1 MEKREFDF
9 FELIRLIIRNR
20 KFIIIFVAVV
30 SVAAVIYSLV
40 TPQIWRST
48 ATFYVIGDQTSSL
61 PFNIEGLS
69 GLTAGLMGT
78 TNSQNAISAVIAMNS
93 RQFSEKVIRH
103 FNLIDYY
110 KITTKDSLKAMDSAL
125 KMLHTKTMKI
135 GSDPETGLV
144 TVSADTKDKKLSRDI
159 VNYYLQQLDI
169 YNREEKITRGKMNRE
184 FLEARVNETRA
195 EIDSLLLALKD
206 FQQRHNTVDIEA
218 QTSSLIKSYS
228 DIIAIKMSTDIELEL
243 ARKNYAENS
252 PIVLE
257 LKDRSEALAKQIR
270 QLEVGK
276 EPLKPRYLIDIGSLP
291 DLATQYAQL
300 KMNLEIKSKVYE
312 FLYPQYEA
320 AKLEELKDLPTLDI
334 LDTPREAGLR
344 VRPKRAVMCI
354 IAFALAVV
362 VSIII
367 VLIKNALELNKE
379 RWQEIKKEL

>member
-48 ATFYVIGDQTSSL
+48 ATFYVLGDQTSSH
-61 PFNIEGLS
+61 IEGLS
-69 GLTAGLMGT
+69 DLSAELMGT
-78 TNSQNAISAVIAMNS
+78 TNSQNAINAVTAMNS

-110 KITTKDSLKAMDSAL
+110 EIADKDSLKAMDNAL
-125 KMLHTKTMKI
+125 KILHTKTMKI
-135 GSDPETGLV
+135 GSDSETGLV
-144 TVSADTKDKKLSRDI
+144 TVSAETKDKKLSRDI

-169 YNREEKITRGKMNRE
+169 YNREEKITRGKINRE
-184 FLEARVNETRA
+184 FLEARTNETRA
-195 EIDSLLLALKD
+195 EIDSLLIELKN
-206 FQQRHNTVDIEA
+206 FQQKHNAFDIEA
-218 QTSSLIKSYS
+218 QTASLIQTYS
-228 DIIAIKMSTDIELEL
+228 DIIATKMSTDIELEL

-252 PIVLE
+252 PVVLE
-257 LKDRSEALAKQIR
+257 LKERSEALSKQIK
-270 QLEVGK
+270 QLEAGEK
-276 EPLKPRYLIDIGSLP
+276 SIKPRYLIDIGSIP

-354 IAFALAVV
+354 IAFALAIV

-367 VLIKNALELNKE
+367 VLIKNALEQNKE
-379 RWQEIKKEL
+379 RWQEIKKEF

>member
-61 PFNIEGLS
+61 PFNIDGLS
-69 GLTAGLMGT
+69 GLTAGLMET
-78 TNSQNAISAVIAMNS
+78 TNSQNAINAVTAMNS

-110 KITTKDSLKAMDSAL
+110 KITTQDSLKAMDSAL
-125 KMLHTKTMKI
+125 RMLHTKTMKI

-206 FQQRHNTVDIEA
+206 FQQRHNAVDIEA

-228 DIIAIKMSTDIELEL
+228 DIIATKMSTDIELEL

-270 QLEVGK
+270 QLEAGK

-300 KMNLEIKSKVYE
+300 KMNLEIKSKIYE

-362 VSIII
+362 ASIII

>member
-206 FQQRHNTVDIEA
+206 FQQRHNAVDIEA

-228 DIIAIKMSTDIELEL
+228 DIIATKMSTDIELEL

-270 QLEVGK
+270 QLEAGK

>member
-206 FQQRHNTVDIEA
+206 FQQRHNAVDIEA

-257 LKDRSEALAKQIR
+257 LKDRSEALAKQIK
-270 QLEVGK
+270 QLEAGK

-300 KMNLEIKSKVYE
+300 KMNLEIKTKVYE

>member
-30 SVAAVIYSLV
+30 SIAAVIYSLV

-61 PFNIEGLS
+61 PFNIDGLS
-69 GLTAGLMGT
+69 GLSAGLMET
-78 TNSQNAISAVIAMNS
+78 TNSQNAINAVTAMNS

-110 KITTKDSLKAMDSAL
+110 KITTQDSLKAMDSAL
-125 KMLHTKTMKI
+125 RMLHTKTMKI

-159 VNYYLQQLDI
+159 VNYYLQQLEI

-195 EIDSLLLALKD
+195 EIDSLMLALKD
-206 FQQRHNTVDIEA
+206 FQQRHNAVDIEA

-228 DIIAIKMSTDIELEL
+228 DIIATKMSTDIELEL

-300 KMNLEIKSKVYE
+300 KMNLEIKSKIYE

-362 VSIII
+362 ASIII

>member
-78 TNSQNAISAVIAMNS
+78 TNSQNAINAVIAMNS

-110 KITTKDSLKAMDSAL
+110 KITTQDSLKAMDSAL

-206 FQQRHNTVDIEA
+206 FQQRHNAVDIEA

-228 DIIAIKMSTDIELEL
+228 DIIATKMSTDIELEL

-257 LKDRSEALAKQIR
+257 LKDRSEALAKQIK
-270 QLEVGK
+270 QLEAGK

-344 VRPKRAVMCI
+344 VKPKRAVMCI

>member
-228 DIIAIKMSTDIELEL
+228 DIIATKMSTDIELEL

-270 QLEVGK
+270 QLEAGK

-344 VRPKRAVMCI
+344 VKPKRAVMCI

>member
-1 MEKREFDF
+1 M
-9 FELIRLIIRNR
+9 
-20 KFIIIFVAVV
+20 
-30 SVAAVIYSLV
+30 
-40 TPQIWRST
+40 
-48 ATFYVIGDQTSSL
+48 
-61 PFNIEGLS
+61 
-69 GLTAGLMGT
+69 
-78 TNSQNAISAVIAMNS
+78 
-93 RQFSEKVIRH
+93 
-103 FNLIDYY
+103 
-110 KITTKDSLKAMDSAL
+110 
-125 KMLHTKTMKI
+125 
-135 GSDPETGLV
+135 

-206 FQQRHNTVDIEA
+206 FQQRHNAVDIEA

-228 DIIAIKMSTDIELEL
+228 DIIATKMSTDIELEL

-257 LKDRSEALAKQIR
+257 LKDRSEALAKQIK
-270 QLEVGK
+270 QLEAGK

>member
-48 ATFYVIGDQTSSL
+48 ATFYVLGDQTSSH
-61 PFNIEGLS
+61 IEGLS
-69 GLTAGLMGT
+69 DLSAELMGT
-78 TNSQNAISAVIAMNS
+78 TNSQNAINAVTAMNS

-110 KITTKDSLKAMDSAL
+110 EIADKDSLKAMDNAL
-125 KMLHTKTMKI
+125 KILHTKTMKI
-135 GSDPETGLV
+135 GSDSETGLV
-144 TVSADTKDKKLSRDI
+144 TVSAETKDKKLSRDI

-169 YNREEKITRGKMNRE
+169 YNREEKITRGKINRE
-184 FLEARVNETRA
+184 FLEARTNETRA
-195 EIDSLLLALKD
+195 EIDSLLIELKN
-206 FQQRHNTVDIEA
+206 FQQKHNAIDIEA
-218 QTSSLIKSYS
+218 QTASLIQTYS
-228 DIIAIKMSTDIELEL
+228 DIIATKMSTDIELEL

-252 PIVLE
+252 PVVLE
-257 LKDRSEALAKQIR
+257 LKERSEALSKQIK
-270 QLEVGK
+270 QLEAGEK
-276 EPLKPRYLIDIGSLP
+276 SIKPRYLIDIGSIP

-354 IAFALAVV
+354 IAFALAIV

-367 VLIKNALELNKE
+367 VLIKNALEQNKE
-379 RWQEIKKEL
+379 RWQEIKKEF

>member
-61 PFNIEGLS
+61 PFNIDGLS
-69 GLTAGLMGT
+69 GLTAGLMET
-78 TNSQNAISAVIAMNS
+78 TNSQNAINAVTAMNS

-110 KITTKDSLKAMDSAL
+110 KITTQDSLKAMDSAL
-125 KMLHTKTMKI
+125 RMLHTKTMKI

-206 FQQRHNTVDIEA
+206 FQQRHNAVDIEA

-228 DIIAIKMSTDIELEL
+228 DIIATKMSTDIELEL

-270 QLEVGK
+270 QLEAGK

-300 KMNLEIKSKVYE
+300 KMNLEIKSKIYE

>member
-78 TNSQNAISAVIAMNS
+78 TNSQNAINAVIAMNS

-206 FQQRHNTVDIEA
+206 FQQRHNAVDIEA

-228 DIIAIKMSTDIELEL
+228 DIIATKMSTDIELEL

-257 LKDRSEALAKQIR
+257 LKDRSEALAKQIK
-270 QLEVGK
+270 QLEAGK

>member
-228 DIIAIKMSTDIELEL
+228 DIIATKMSTDIELEL

-270 QLEVGK
+270 QLEAGK

>member
-206 FQQRHNTVDIEA
+206 FQQRHNAVDIEA

-228 DIIAIKMSTDIELEL
+228 DIIATKMSTDIELEL

-257 LKDRSEALAKQIR
+257 LKDRSEALAKQIK
-270 QLEVGK
+270 QLEAGK

-354 IAFALAVV
+354 IAFALAIV

-367 VLIKNALELNKE
+367 VLIKNALEQNKE
-379 RWQEIKKEL
+379 RWQEIKKEF

>member
-48 ATFYVIGDQTSSL
+48 ATFYVIGDQTSTL

-69 GLTAGLMGT
+69 GLTAGIMGT
-78 TNSQNAISAVIAMNS
+78 TNSQNAISAVTAMNS

-228 DIIAIKMSTDIELEL
+228 DIIATKMSTDIELEL

-257 LKDRSEALAKQIR
+257 LKDRSEALAKQIK
-270 QLEVGK
+270 QLEAGK

>member
-30 SVAAVIYSLV
+30 SIAAVIYSLV

-48 ATFYVIGDQTSSL
+48 ATFYVIGDQASSL
-61 PFNIEGLS
+61 PLNIDGLS
-69 GLTAGLMGT
+69 GLTAGLMET
-78 TNSQNAISAVIAMNS
+78 TNSQNAINAVTAMNS

-110 KITTKDSLKAMDSAL
+110 KITTQDSLKAMDSAL

-159 VNYYLQQLDI
+159 VNYYLQQLEI

-195 EIDSLLLALKD
+195 EIDSLMLALKD
-206 FQQRHNTVDIEA
+206 FQQRHNAVDIEA

-228 DIIAIKMSTDIELEL
+228 DIIATKMSTDIELEL

-270 QLEVGK
+270 QLEAGK

-300 KMNLEIKSKVYE
+300 KMNLEIKSKIYE

-362 VSIII
+362 ASIII

>member
-206 FQQRHNTVDIEA
+206 FQQRHNAVDIEA

-228 DIIAIKMSTDIELEL
+228 DIIATKMSTDIELEL

-257 LKDRSEALAKQIR
+257 LKDRSEALAKQIK
-270 QLEVGK
+270 QLEAGK

>member
-48 ATFYVIGDQTSSL
+48 ATFYVLGDQTSSL

-69 GLTAGLMGT
+69 DLSAELMGT
-78 TNSQNAISAVIAMNS
+78 TNSQNAITAVTAMNS

-110 KITTKDSLKAMDSAL
+110 EIADKDSLKAMDNAL
-125 KMLHTKTMKI
+125 KILHTKTMKI

-144 TVSADTKDKKLSRDI
+144 TVSAETKDKKLSRDI

-206 FQQRHNTVDIEA
+206 FQQRHNAVDIEA

-228 DIIAIKMSTDIELEL
+228 DIIATKMSTDIELEL

-257 LKDRSEALAKQIR
+257 LKDRSEALAKQIK
-270 QLEVGK
+270 QLEAGK

>member
-78 TNSQNAISAVIAMNS
+78 TNSQNAINAVIAMNS

-110 KITTKDSLKAMDSAL
+110 KITTQDSLKAMDSAL
-125 KMLHTKTMKI
+125 RMLHTKTMKI

-206 FQQRHNTVDIEA
+206 FQQRHNAVDIEA

-228 DIIAIKMSTDIELEL
+228 DIIATKMSTDIELEL

-270 QLEVGK
+270 QLEAGK

-344 VRPKRAVMCI
+344 VKPKRAVMCI

>member
-228 DIIAIKMSTDIELEL
+228 DIIATKMSTDIELEL

-257 LKDRSEALAKQIR
+257 LKDRSEALAKQIK
-270 QLEVGK
+270 QLEAGK

>member
-48 ATFYVIGDQTSSL
+48 ATFYVLGDQTSSH
-61 PFNIEGLS
+61 IEGLS
-69 GLTAGLMGT
+69 DLSAELMGT
-78 TNSQNAISAVIAMNS
+78 TNSQNAITAVTAMNS

-110 KITTKDSLKAMDSAL
+110 EIADKDSLKAMDNAL
-125 KMLHTKTMKI
+125 KILHTKTMKI
-135 GSDPETGLV
+135 GSDSETGLV
-144 TVSADTKDKKLSRDI
+144 TVSAETKDKKLSRDI

-169 YNREEKITRGKMNRE
+169 YNREEKITRGKINRE
-184 FLEARVNETRA
+184 FLEARTNETRA
-195 EIDSLLLALKD
+195 EIDSLLIELKN
-206 FQQRHNTVDIEA
+206 FQQKHNAIDIEA
-218 QTSSLIKSYS
+218 QTASLIQTYS
-228 DIIAIKMSTDIELEL
+228 DIIATKMSTDIELEL

-252 PIVLE
+252 PVVLE
-257 LKDRSEALAKQIR
+257 LKERSEALSKQIK
-270 QLEVGK
+270 QLEAGEK
-276 EPLKPRYLIDIGSLP
+276 SIKPRYLIDIGSIP

-354 IAFALAVV
+354 IAFALAIV

-367 VLIKNALELNKE
+367 VLIKNALEQNKE
-379 RWQEIKKEL
+379 RWQEIKKEF

>member
-48 ATFYVIGDQTSSL
+48 ATFYVIGDQTSTL

-69 GLTAGLMGT
+69 GLTAGIMGT
-78 TNSQNAISAVIAMNS
+78 TNSQNAISAVTAMNS

-206 FQQRHNTVDIEA
+206 FQQRHNAVDIEA

-228 DIIAIKMSTDIELEL
+228 DIIATKMSTDIELEL

-257 LKDRSEALAKQIR
+257 LKDRSEALAKQIK
-270 QLEVGK
+270 QLEAGK

>member
-206 FQQRHNTVDIEA
+206 FQQRHNAVDIEA

-228 DIIAIKMSTDIELEL
+228 DIIATKMSTDIELEL

-270 QLEVGK
+270 QLEAGK

-300 KMNLEIKSKVYE
+300 KMNLEIKSKIYE

>member
-48 ATFYVIGDQTSSL
+48 ATFYVIGDQASSL
-61 PFNIEGLS
+61 PLNIDGLS
-69 GLTAGLMGT
+69 GLTAGLMET
-78 TNSQNAISAVIAMNS
+78 TNSQNAINAVTAMNS

-125 KMLHTKTMKI
+125 RMLHTKTMKI

-195 EIDSLLLALKD
+195 EIDSLMLALKD
-206 FQQRHNTVDIEA
+206 FQQRHNAVDIEA

-228 DIIAIKMSTDIELEL
+228 DIIATKMSTDIELEL

-270 QLEVGK
+270 QLEAGK

-300 KMNLEIKSKVYE
+300 KMNLEIKTKVYE

-362 VSIII
+362 ASIII

>member
-78 TNSQNAISAVIAMNS
+78 TNSQNAINAVIAMNS

-206 FQQRHNTVDIEA
+206 FQQRHNAVDIEA

-228 DIIAIKMSTDIELEL
+228 DIIATKMSTDIELEL

-270 QLEVGK
+270 QLEAGK

-344 VRPKRAVMCI
+344 VKPKRAVMCI

>member
-61 PFNIEGLS
+61 PFNIDGLS

-78 TNSQNAISAVIAMNS
+78 TNSQNAINAVIAMNS

-206 FQQRHNTVDIEA
+206 FQQRHNAVDIEA

-228 DIIAIKMSTDIELEL
+228 DIIATKMSTDIELEL

-257 LKDRSEALAKQIR
+257 LKDRSEALAKQIK
-270 QLEVGK
+270 QLEAGK

-344 VRPKRAVMCI
+344 VKPKRAVMCI

>member
-48 ATFYVIGDQTSSL
+48 ATFYVIGDQTSTL

-228 DIIAIKMSTDIELEL
+228 DIIATKMSTDIELEL

-270 QLEVGK
+270 QLEAGK

-300 KMNLEIKSKVYE
+300 KMNLEIKTKVYE

>member
-206 FQQRHNTVDIEA
+206 FQQRHNAVDIEA

-228 DIIAIKMSTDIELEL
+228 DIIATKMSTDIELEL

-257 LKDRSEALAKQIR
+257 LKDRSEALAKQIK
-270 QLEVGK
+270 QLEAGK

-300 KMNLEIKSKVYE
+300 KMNLEIKTKVYE

>member
-48 ATFYVIGDQTSSL
+48 ATFYVIGDQASSL
-61 PFNIEGLS
+61 PLNIDGLS

-206 FQQRHNTVDIEA
+206 FQQRHNAVDIEA

-228 DIIAIKMSTDIELEL
+228 DIIATKMSTDIELEL

-257 LKDRSEALAKQIR
+257 LKDRSEALAKQIK
-270 QLEVGK
+270 QLEAGK

-362 VSIII
+362 ASIII

>member
-78 TNSQNAISAVIAMNS
+78 TNSQNAINAVIAMNS

-228 DIIAIKMSTDIELEL
+228 DIIATKMSTDIELEL

-257 LKDRSEALAKQIR
+257 LKDRSEALAKQIK
-270 QLEVGK
+270 QLEAGK

-344 VRPKRAVMCI
+344 VKPKRAVMCI

>member
-206 FQQRHNTVDIEA
+206 FQQRHNAVDIEA

-228 DIIAIKMSTDIELEL
+228 DIIATKMSTDIELEL

-257 LKDRSEALAKQIR
+257 LKDRSEALAKQIK
-270 QLEVGK
+270 QLEAGK

-362 VSIII
+362 ASIII

>member
-103 FNLIDYY
+103 FNFIDYY

-228 DIIAIKMSTDIELEL
+228 DIIATKMSTDIELEL

-270 QLEVGK
+270 QLEAGK

>member
-228 DIIAIKMSTDIELEL
+228 DIIATKMSTDIELEL

-252 PIVLE
+252 PIILE
-257 LKDRSEALAKQIR
+257 LKDRSEALAKQIK
-270 QLEVGK
+270 QLEAGK

>member
-30 SVAAVIYSLV
+30 SIAAVIYSLV

-48 ATFYVIGDQTSSL
+48 ATFYVIGDQASSL
-61 PFNIEGLS
+61 PLNIDGLS
-69 GLTAGLMGT
+69 GLTAGLMET
-78 TNSQNAISAVIAMNS
+78 TNSQNAINAVTAMNS

-110 KITTKDSLKAMDSAL
+110 KITTQDSLKAMDSAL
-125 KMLHTKTMKI
+125 RMLHTKTMKI

-159 VNYYLQQLDI
+159 VNYYLQQLEI

-195 EIDSLLLALKD
+195 EIDSLMLALKD
-206 FQQRHNTVDIEA
+206 FQQRHNAVDIEA

-228 DIIAIKMSTDIELEL
+228 DIIATKMSTDIELEL

-257 LKDRSEALAKQIR
+257 LKDRSEALAKQIK
-270 QLEVGK
+270 QLEAGK

-362 VSIII
+362 ASIII

>member
-206 FQQRHNTVDIEA
+206 FQQRHNAVDIEA

-228 DIIAIKMSTDIELEL
+228 DIIATKMSTDIELEL